1 MVDQLNQDAVDM
13 QKQDEEERAVLI
25 EEHAKLK
32 KEYA

>member
-1 MVDQLNQDAVDM
+1 M